1 MRHWSQSSRDA
12 KWVEEG
18 EGHELAGERQKMNIR
33 RRGINECYEAKNR
46 EERQN

>member
-1 MRHWSQSSRDA
+1 MRHWPKSSRDA

-18 EGHELAGERQKMNIR
+18 EGHELAGDRQKINI
-33 RRGINECYEAKNR
+33 RRGINEGYEAKNR

>member
-1 MRHWSQSSRDA
+1 MRHWPQSSRDA

-18 EGHELAGERQKMNIR
+18 GHELAGDRQRINIR
-33 RRGINECYEAKNR
+33 RRGINEGYEAKNR